1 MIFTRRFL
9 WLVAVGIPPLL
20 LSGLYPPLAL
30 LSVLVNIFAGA
41 LAVID
46 YLRTPR
52 PENALNAER
61 LTDDALSVA
70 APNDVTLRV
79 RNATRSRLK
88 VVVRDEP
95 PAEFTLAEGAKGV
108 RQQAMRLAP
117 FEVRAL
123 RYQVTPP
130 ARGDY
135 AFQDVYARVEGPLG
149 LIIRQGKI
157 PLSEKVSVYPNLRAV
172 EEYQLMARKALLSR
186 QGIRR
191 MRVIGGGREFAALRE
206 YTPDDEYRVID
217 WSATARRGKVIS
229 RTYEAERSQ
238 DVLLLIDEGRLMR
251 QEVGHTQKLD
261 HVVNAALMLAH
272 VVAEADDRV
281 GLLTFSEETRAWLP
295 PRRGRAAAA
304 SILDA
309 LYASRAEPIESD
321 YRGAFRFLAARWRK
335 RSLAVLFTDLSDP
348 ESSSVLLREISM
360 LARMHLVVCVVVSD
374 PLVGQRARQVP
385 EDASHVYE
393 KAVAEEVIAE
403 RRRALNLLRKR
414 GVFVVDAEPQQ
425 LSVELISRYLTI
437 KSRSMI

>member
-9 WLVAVGIPPLL
+9 WLLALGVPPLL
-20 LSGLYPPLAL
+20 LSGVYPELAL
-30 LSVLVNIFAGA
+30 LAVLVNIVIGA

-52 PENALNAER
+52 PDAALTAER

-79 RNATRSRLK
+79 RNATGTRLK
-88 VVVRDEP
+88 TMVRDEP
-95 PAEFTLAEGAKGV
+95 PPEFEMTPEALKQ
-108 RQQAMRLAP
+108 RQAPMTFAP

-123 RYQVTPP
+123 SYAVTPP

-135 AFQDVYARVEGPLG
+135 QFRDVYVRLEGPLG
-149 LIIRQGKI
+149 LVVRQGRI
-157 PLSEKVSVYPNLRAV
+157 PLAEKVSVYPNLRAV

-186 QGIRR
+186 SGIRR
-191 MRVIGGGREFAALRE
+191 VRVVGGGREFAALRE

-217 WSATARRGKVIS
+217 WKATARRGKVIS

-295 PRRGRAAAA
+295 PSRGRAAAV

-309 LYASRAEPIESD
+309 LYAARAEPIESD

-348 ESSSVLLREISM
+348 ESSAVLLREISM
-360 LARMHLVVCVVVSD
+360 LAGMHLVVCVVVSD
-374 PLVGQRARQVP
+374 PLVGERARQVP
-385 EDASHVYE
+385 EDANMVYE